1 MTHDDHHPIPPRD
14 VTRMPPSQ
22 AVTIIT
28 GAAGGI
34 GLATV
39 RDLALLGRPLHLVD
53 VDAEG
58 LAALVSQDHGVDVTH
73 AVSALD
79 SPAACAAALPPGDT
93 PIGGL
98 VHLAGIFVPHE
109 LDASGRAVYDRTMQA
124 NATNA
129 FDLVTALLPRLAD
142 HGRIVFVSSLA
153 FRVGAP
159 DHIAYSMAKG
169 ALVGL
174 TRSLARALGPRQ
186 ILVNALA
193 PGIIE
198 TRMPAHVIKMRGEQ
212 ALARTVLGRFGQ
224 PEEVSGVIAFLMGP
238 AASYITGQVIN
249 IDGGVANA

>member
-1 MTHDDHHPIPPRD
+1 MTSTPARTAP
-14 VTRMPPSQ
+14 Q
-22 AVTIIT
+22 NAVTIIT

-34 GLATV
+34 GIEAIAALA
-39 RDLALLGRPLHLVD
+39 AHGHPLHLID
-53 VDAEG
+53 IDAQG
-58 LAALVSQDHGVDVTH
+58 LDALANRDHGVPVTT

-79 SPAACAAALPPGDT
+79 SPAACAAALPPGEA

-98 VHLAGIFVPHE
+98 VHLAGIFIAHE
-109 LDASGRAVYDRTMQA
+109 LDAAARGVYDRTMQA

-129 FDLVTALLPRLAD
+129 FDLVAAMLPRCSD

-159 DHIAYSMAKG
+159 DHVAYSMAKG

-174 TRSLARALGPRQ
+174 TRALARGLGPRQ

-198 TRMPAHVIKMRGEQ
+198 TSMPAHVIKSRGEQ
-212 ALARTVLGRFGQ
+212 ARARTVLGRFGG
-224 PEEVSGVIAFLMGP
+224 PEEVAGVIAFLMGP

-249 IDGGVANA
+249 VDGGVSNA